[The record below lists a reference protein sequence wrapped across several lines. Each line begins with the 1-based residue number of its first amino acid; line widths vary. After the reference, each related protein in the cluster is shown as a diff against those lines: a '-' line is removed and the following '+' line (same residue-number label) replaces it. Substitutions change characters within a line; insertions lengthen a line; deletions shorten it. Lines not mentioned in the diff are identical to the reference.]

1 MVESHNLTVLI
12 ENSGSAKA
20 RSVSVKINPSGPFV
34 EAYSGST
41 SEFTEEIPAPSSH
54 KFVFTLDIE
63 DGAKAGTYSYTILLS
78 IDYIRED
85 GEEFQ
90 LKKSIALKISP
101 QADFLVG
108 KVATDPA
115 VITGG
120 TTIRLNVPIENIGNK
135 DAESVKAILKTKSF
149 FTGAKT
155 DYLGDIKQSL
165 EKIATFELEAD
176 RDTIPDNYETDIKII
191 WTDGDERLEEI

>member
-1 MVESHNLTVLI
+1 MPQTESGIVFNVEGTTTL
-12 ENSGSAKA
+12 
-20 RSVSVKINPSGPFV
+20 SVEDV
-34 EAYSGST
+34 ST
-41 SEFTEEIPAPSSH
+41 HLFE
-54 KFVFTLDIE
+54 L
-63 DGAKAGTYSYTILLS
+63 
-78 IDYIRED
+78 RED
-85 GEEFQ
+85 SENNT
-90 LKKSIALKISP
+90 LKISP

-115 VITGG
+115 VIMGG

-165 EKIATFELEAD
+165 EKIATFELKAD